1 MNLVSLL
8 KLTTLTAVAGMM
20 IMAST
25 PARAHHGG
33 ALVGG
38 LIAGAI
44 VGSAI
49 VATAPKHRKY
59 YYYGGPP
66 PVYYPPP
73 PVYAPV
79 YCGYP
84 PYPPCY

>member
-1 MNLVSLL
+1 MSPVSSV
-8 KLTTLTAVAGMM
+8 KLTVLTVVAGMM
-20 IMAST
+20 IMVSA

-49 VATAPKHRKY
+49 AASKPKHKKY

-66 PVYYPPP
+66 PVYYPA
-73 PVYAPV
+73 PVYGPA

>member
-1 MNLVSLL
+1 MSPVSPK
-8 KLTTLTAVAGMM
+8 KLTILTAIAGMLIVAG
-20 IMAST
+20 A
-25 PARAHHGG
+25 PAQAHHGG
-33 ALVGG
+33 SLIGG

-49 VATAPKHRKY
+49 ASTKPRHNRY

-66 PVYYPPP
+66 PVYYPR
-73 PVYAPV
+73 PVYAPA

>member
-1 MNLVSLL
+1 MSLVSPM
-8 KLTTLTAVAGMM
+8 KLTTLTAVACMM
-20 IMAST
+20 ITASA

-38 LIAGAI
+38 LVAGAI

-49 VATAPKHRKY
+49 ASTKHKHKKY
-59 YYYGGPP
+59 YYYGGPA
-66 PVYYPPP
+66 PVYYPPR
-73 PVYAPV
+73 VYGPA

>member
-1 MNLVSLL
+1 MNLVSPM
-8 KLTTLTAVAGMM
+8 KLTTLTAVACMM
-20 IMAST
+20 IPASA
-25 PARAHHGG
+25 PVRAHHGG

-49 VATAPKHRKY
+49 ASAKPRHHKH
-59 YYYGGPP
+59 YYYGGPA
-66 PVYYPPP
+66 PVYYPR
-73 PVYAPV
+73 PVYGPA
-79 YCGYP
+79 YCGFP